1 MGDMTMAA
9 AAGDEAGRPWTVVG
23 EERCRRE
30 AVEGEEEKGKA
41 TKRHDYQNAL
51 PAGQLLHRHKL

>member
-1 MGDMTMAA
+1 MKLEDDGQWWK
-9 AAGDEAGRPWTVVG
+9 GV
-23 EERCRRE
+23 ERCRRE
-30 AVEGEEEKGKA
+30 VVEEVEEEKAKA